1 MLSPSEYEHLCDQL
15 ITLYDD
21 LDNAI
26 INDMVKRM
34 MKTGKV
40 TEATAWQAKQL
51 QQSGMLYEDI
61 LEEIAKRTDA
71 TRNQVR
77 TLFEDAGVQS
87 IRNDNRSYKAAGL
100 ETIVKMSDA
109 ALQTLNAGYK
119 KCMGDLSNLTL
130 TTANTSQT
138 AYIKACNLAYMEV
151 TSGTMDYG
159 TAIRRAVQ
167 SAADEGSW
175 ILYPSGHRDRL
186 DVAVRRSVLT
196 GVGQTVRKISEINA
210 NDMDCDIMEITAHA
224 GARPSHAEWQGQF
237 ASLSGKNA
245 GRKIDSARVYSLK
258 EIGYGTG
265 DGFGGWN
272 CRHDWFP
279 FFEGI
284 SSRAYSN
291 QRLKDLNAKNIEY
304 NGKMYSEYEID
315 QMQRAL
321 ERKVRERKRAVSAAD
336 TAVKNAPDD
345 QTANQMKAFFTEQSV
360 KLKQAEK
367 NLSDFISATGNL
379 PDGTR
384 TWVNGFGRSTA
395 QKAVW
400 ANRKAQPQPYMA
412 AIPKNNSKGSGGSG
426 NSPKNSQKILDNSQN
441 NGIINSNR
449 RFSPA
454 PDISKAED
462 YARNV
467 LGIQNVSYRGVDITT
482 ANEWNRGLA
491 SAFERFPELR
501 NRIRFVGTCQERN
514 RLIEDAARSYFTNEY
529 LKFNGRI
536 SEDTLSILI
545 EDNVHKYMKRLHI
558 LNEDYAQNC
567 HLTGFPDFPQFH
579 GVTVSESY
587 GSDSESFVRNLTEN
601 VRNRIHPAGCDTIKS
616 VLDHEIGH
624 QLDRLLG
631 ISNNPEIQDLFDSI
645 TNNELTDMLSEYS
658 WNNSNPNK
666 YSERIAEAWSEYCN
680 NPEPRPIS
688 KFVGDIIL
696 KAYEEKFNK

>member
-61 LEEIAKRTDA
+61 LEEIAKRTNA

-167 SAADEGSW
+167 SVADEGSW

-245 GRKIDSARVYSLK
+245 GRKIDGARVYSLK

-345 QTANQMKAFFTEQSV
+345 TTANQMKAFFTEQSV

-400 ANRKAQPQPYMA
+400 ANRKAQPQLHMA
-412 AIPKNNSKGSGGSG
+412 AISKNSSKGSGGSG
-426 NSPKNSQKILDNSQN
+426 QNSQSDSSTFDRVKNKISGNNYLNKISDFHEHLPKMQNKTVSSLLQRTYDRTVFEKSRIKKSYFSNNDGKVYIRNSTIPSTVAHELFHKIDFDNNISRSGMLDRCIKSDYENLRK
-441 NGIINSNR
+441 I
-449 RFSPA
+449 
-454 PDISKAED
+454 AENAGLSIED
-462 YARNV
+462 MLYLNYPEAFEKKGRMK
-467 LGIQNVSYRGVDITT
+467 SEYRGVSDIIDGMTNGQIDFGYNHSKSSPDYWKNPYALQKET
-482 ANEWNRGLA
+482 FAQYGRIY
-491 SAFERFPELR
+491 FEENADVLKMIQEIFPE
-501 NRIRFVGTCQERN
+501 TSKE
-514 RLIEDAARSYFTNEY
+514 
-529 LKFNGRI
+529 
-536 SEDTLSILI
+536 
-545 EDNVHKYMKRLHI
+545 
-558 LNEDYAQNC
+558 
-567 HLTGFPDFPQFH
+567 
-579 GVTVSESY
+579 
-587 GSDSESFVRNLTEN
+587 
-601 VRNRIHPAGCDTIKS
+601 IKS
-616 VLDHEIGH
+616 
-624 QLDRLLG
+624 
-631 ISNNPEIQDLFDSI
+631 
-645 TNNELTDMLSEYS
+645 
-658 WNNSNPNK
+658 
-666 YSERIAEAWSEYCN
+666 
-680 NPEPRPIS
+680 
-688 KFVGDIIL
+688 IINVVNL
-696 KAYEEKFNK
+696 YGR

>member
-61 LEEIAKRTDA
+61 LEEIAKRTNA

-224 GARPSHAEWQGQF
+224 GARPSHAEWQGQL
-237 ASLSGKNA
+237 ASLSGKNV
-245 GRKIDSARVYSLK
+245 GRKIDGARVYSLK

-379 PDGTR
+379 PDSTR

-412 AIPKNNSKGSGGSG
+412 AIQKNNSKWSNGSSDSGSMQYYRPVIKEEDTQTITKKDIKVDYKRIT
-426 NSPKNSQKILDNSQN
+426 SSI
-441 NGIINSNR
+441 NGINSSDNVNLKPR
-449 RFSPA
+449 KMHMIDKSVTEVMKLLNIPENANMPTIIVITQEEMQSNAIAAYNPIKNIMYISNMLGEDSMLEYQEQFACPE
-454 PDISKAED
+454 DILSTVLHEFIHWKDAEAYRKKNGDFQNKED
-462 YARNV
+462 YDRYVQYLNDKCKKK
-467 LGIQNVSYRGVDITT
+467 LDKMFSKSYNFSNISPYAAKKYDERVF
-482 ANEWNRGLA
+482 
-491 SAFERFPELR
+491 FE
-501 NRIRFVGTCQERN
+501 T
-514 RLIEDAARSYFTNEY
+514 YTEY
-529 LKFNGRI
+529 R
-536 SEDTLSILI
+536 
-545 EDNVHKYMKRLHI
+545 
-558 LNEDYAQNC
+558 
-567 HLTGFPDFPQFH
+567 
-579 GVTVSESY
+579 VT
-587 GSDSESFVRNLTEN
+587 
-601 VRNRIHPAGCDTIKS
+601 
-616 VLDHEIGH
+616 
-624 QLDRLLG
+624 Q
-631 ISNNPEIQDLFDSI
+631 
-645 TNNELTDMLSEYS
+645 
-658 WNNSNPNK
+658 
-666 YSERIAEAWSEYCN
+666 
-680 NPEPRPIS
+680 
-688 KFVGDIIL
+688 IL
-696 KAYEEKFNK
+696 KG

>member
-61 LEEIAKRTDA
+61 LEEIAKRTNA

-87 IRNDNRSYKAAGL
+87 VRNDNRSYKAAGL

-245 GRKIDSARVYSLK
+245 GRKIDGARVYSLK

-291 QRLKDLNAKNIEY
+291 QRLKDLNARNIEY

-336 TAVKNAPDD
+336 TAVKNASDD

-400 ANRKAQPQPYMA
+400 ANRKAQPQPHMA
-412 AIPKNNSKGSGGSG
+412 SISKNSSKGSGGSG
-426 NSPKNSQKILDNSQN
+426 NSPNKPKNSQKTLDNSQN
-441 NGIINSNR
+441 NGIIKLSDNNNLYKPVTQQSIENVQYLEV
-449 RFSPA
+449 FE
-454 PDISKAED
+454 PDVND
-462 YARNV
+462 
-467 LGIQNVSYRGVDITT
+467 DM
-482 ANEWNRGLA
+482 
-491 SAFERFPELR
+491 
-501 NRIRFVGTCQERN
+501 
-514 RLIEDAARSYFTNEY
+514 LIDEAAR
-529 LKFNGRI
+529 
-536 SEDTLSILI
+536 
-545 EDNVHKYMKRLHI
+545 
-558 LNEDYAQNC
+558 
-567 HLTGFPDFPQFH
+567 
-579 GVTVSESY
+579 
-587 GSDSESFVRNLTEN
+587 
-601 VRNRIHPAGCDTIKS
+601 
-616 VLDHEIGH
+616 
-624 QLDRLLG
+624 
-631 ISNNPEIQDLFDSI
+631 
-645 TNNELTDMLSEYS
+645 
-658 WNNSNPNK
+658 
-666 YSERIAEAWSEYCN
+666 
-680 NPEPRPIS
+680 
-688 KFVGDIIL
+688 
-696 KAYEEKFNK
+696 AYEEAEQKNIRYQNACRDLLREVMSHPELEAGFEFSIVYDENMNRIEGCEYVQGKNKGSVSVDNPNIPHHAFHNHGSNGTFSYNDLRKFLNTNNMLSLTAQGNLGNTYAIICTNDCDKRGYRLFVKKLGNEVIYKINGKDITLNFLSENEDIAKQMISTLSSKQRLELAEIVEYQIEKCLVGGEEYGIEYIKA

>member
-61 LEEIAKRTDA
+61 LEEIAKRTNA

-151 TSGTMDYG
+151 TNGTMDYG

-196 GVGQTVRKISEINA
+196 GVGQTMRKISEINA

-245 GRKIDSARVYSLK
+245 GRKIDGARVYSLK

-291 QRLKDLNAKNIEY
+291 QRLKDLNARNIEY
-304 NGKMYSEYEID
+304 NGRMYSEYEID

-367 NLSDFISATGNL
+367 NLSDFINATGNL

-400 ANRKAQPQPYMA
+400 ANRKAQPQPHMA
-412 AIPKNNSKGSGGSG
+412 AILKNNSKGSGDSG
-426 NSPKNSQKILDNSQN
+426 NSSNKPKNSQKTLDNSQN
-441 NGIINSNR
+441 NGIIKLRDNDSIDKPVTQQSIENVQYLEV
-449 RFSPA
+449 FE
-454 PDISKAED
+454 PDVND
-462 YARNV
+462 
-467 LGIQNVSYRGVDITT
+467 DM
-482 ANEWNRGLA
+482 
-491 SAFERFPELR
+491 
-501 NRIRFVGTCQERN
+501 
-514 RLIEDAARSYFTNEY
+514 LIDEAAR
-529 LKFNGRI
+529 
-536 SEDTLSILI
+536 
-545 EDNVHKYMKRLHI
+545 
-558 LNEDYAQNC
+558 
-567 HLTGFPDFPQFH
+567 
-579 GVTVSESY
+579 
-587 GSDSESFVRNLTEN
+587 
-601 VRNRIHPAGCDTIKS
+601 
-616 VLDHEIGH
+616 
-624 QLDRLLG
+624 
-631 ISNNPEIQDLFDSI
+631 
-645 TNNELTDMLSEYS
+645 
-658 WNNSNPNK
+658 
-666 YSERIAEAWSEYCN
+666 
-680 NPEPRPIS
+680 
-688 KFVGDIIL
+688 
-696 KAYEEKFNK
+696 AYEEAEQKNIRYQEACRDLLREVMSHPELEVGTEFSIRYDENMNFVNGEEYRQGEKRCVKIADLGVPFHAFHNHGSDGTLSLGDIFTFIRIENMKSISAVGNSGSLYVMCKTENANRDEYMQYLLDKAKETFFQIGDTKISYLLTTDEEKWNPIKNKLTKSQLNDVMNAMSEFSMECAESGEKYGYIFKYSNS

>member
-61 LEEIAKRTDA
+61 LEEIAKRTNA

-87 IRNDNRSYKAAGL
+87 VRNDNRSYKAAGL

-245 GRKIDSARVYSLK
+245 GRKIDGARVYSLK

-291 QRLKDLNAKNIEY
+291 QRLKDLNARNIEY

-345 QTANQMKAFFTEQSV
+345 ATANQMKAFFTEQSV

-367 NLSDFISATGNL
+367 NLSDFINATGNL

-400 ANRKAQPQPYMA
+400 ANRKAQPQPHMA
-412 AIPKNNSKGSGGSG
+412 SISKNSSKGSGGSG
-426 NSPKNSQKILDNSQN
+426 NSPNKPKNSQKTLDNSQN
-441 NGIINSNR
+441 NGIIKLSDNNNLYKPVTQQSIENVQYLEV
-449 RFSPA
+449 FE
-454 PDISKAED
+454 PDVND
-462 YARNV
+462 
-467 LGIQNVSYRGVDITT
+467 DM
-482 ANEWNRGLA
+482 
-491 SAFERFPELR
+491 
-501 NRIRFVGTCQERN
+501 
-514 RLIEDAARSYFTNEY
+514 LIDEAAR
-529 LKFNGRI
+529 
-536 SEDTLSILI
+536 
-545 EDNVHKYMKRLHI
+545 
-558 LNEDYAQNC
+558 
-567 HLTGFPDFPQFH
+567 
-579 GVTVSESY
+579 
-587 GSDSESFVRNLTEN
+587 
-601 VRNRIHPAGCDTIKS
+601 
-616 VLDHEIGH
+616 
-624 QLDRLLG
+624 
-631 ISNNPEIQDLFDSI
+631 
-645 TNNELTDMLSEYS
+645 
-658 WNNSNPNK
+658 
-666 YSERIAEAWSEYCN
+666 
-680 NPEPRPIS
+680 
-688 KFVGDIIL
+688 
-696 KAYEEKFNK
+696 AYEEAEQKNIRYQNACRDLLREVMSHPELQVGTEFSIIYDEHMNRIQGQGYIQGVVGSVNLGNVSVPHHAFHNHGSGETFSYTDIWKFANTENMISLSAVGNFANNYIIMQTDKSDREGYKFFLTQKAKEVIYSANGIDFTIELLQKIKRKEIDDAPLSQLDNEQRNELNNLGVKFSQELVERCEDYGFKYITYET

>member
-138 AYIKACNLAYMEV
+138 AYINACNLAYMEV

-245 GRKIDSARVYSLK
+245 GRKIDGARVYSLK

-400 ANRKAQPQPYMA
+400 ANRKAQPQPHMA
-412 AIPKNNSKGSGGSG
+412 AIPKNNNKNNSG
-426 NSPKNSQKILDNSQN
+426 NNNQSSTSIQNMSSKAKNRNFDNVMKSLFTDNFDDLN
-441 NGIINSNR
+441 NGQKDIIKHRNIELELEKSDIGKEYKKYLIENPCSVNIYYNVDVEAEHLGEYDDFTDTVSIFGSNTKTIAKTAEVLIHELTHRRYGIGGDFWSECVCRAHEIMHRNR
-449 RFSPA
+449 R
-454 PDISKAED
+454 
-462 YARNV
+462 N
-467 LGIQNVSYRGVDITT
+467 
-482 ANEWNRGLA
+482 
-491 SAFERFPELR
+491 
-501 NRIRFVGTCQERN
+501 
-514 RLIEDAARSYFTNEY
+514 Y
-529 LKFNGRI
+529 LTI
-536 SEDTLSILI
+536 SE
-545 EDNVHKYMKRLHI
+545 KRAI
-558 LNEDYAQNC
+558 IKEIKE
-567 HLTGFPDFPQFH
+567 
-579 GVTVSESY
+579 VY
-587 GSDSESFVRNLTEN
+587 G
-601 VRNRIHPAGCDTIKS
+601 
-616 VLDHEIGH
+616 
-624 QLDRLLG
+624 
-631 ISNNPEIQDLFDSI
+631 
-645 TNNELTDMLSEYS
+645 ELY
-658 WNNSNPNK
+658 PNWK
-666 YSERIAEAWSEYCN
+666 WR
-680 NPEPRPIS
+680 RRT
-688 KFVGDIIL
+688 
-696 KAYEEKFNK
+696 

>member
-61 LEEIAKRTDA
+61 LEEIAKRTNA

-87 IRNDNRSYKAAGL
+87 VRNDNRSYKAAGL

-159 TAIRRAVQ
+159 TAIRRAVK

-245 GRKIDSARVYSLK
+245 GRKIDGARVYSLK

-291 QRLKDLNAKNIEY
+291 QRLKDLNARNIEY

-336 TAVKNAPDD
+336 TAVKNAPDN

-400 ANRKAQPQPYMA
+400 ANRKAQPQPHMA
-412 AIPKNNSKGSGGSG
+412 AIPKNNNKNNSG
-426 NSPKNSQKILDNSQN
+426 NNISLKSLTNPNNSGKIKSGNNSSGKFDFPVRPLSENARLFHETYIEQYAEKFPKYAEALVSRFNNGSEKVQNLFLDNVRYDSIADTSL
-441 NGIINSNR
+441 NG
-449 RFSPA
+449 
-454 PDISKAED
+454 ED
-462 YARNV
+462 
-467 LGIQNVSYRGVDITT
+467 
-482 ANEWNRGLA
+482 
-491 SAFERFPELR
+491 
-501 NRIRFVGTCQERN
+501 
-514 RLIEDAARSYFTNEY
+514 SYFNPDNKKIYMNFT
-529 LKFNGRI
+529 LDFALNGGGKGI
-536 SEDTLSILI
+536 GTVFFHEHGHLI
-545 EDNVHKYMKRLHI
+545 DNALDDVSVNNKAFYQALQDDFIDFKNR
-558 LNEDYAQNC
+558 A
-567 HLTGFPDFPQFH
+567 TGMPYKELFK
-579 GVTVSESY
+579 TVSEQLKNLRTDNGVSDIINGLSY
-587 GSDSESFVRNLTEN
+587 GAIKGCSYHDKYKDGSDYWSDRTICQEAFAHMFEAQFDRQKYERMKLFFPKALEEFEN
-601 VRNRIHPAGCDTIKS
+601 MLRI
-616 VLDHEIGH
+616 
-624 QLDRLLG
+624 
-631 ISNNPEIQDLFDSI
+631 
-645 TNNELTDMLSEYS
+645 
-658 WNNSNPNK
+658 
-666 YSERIAEAWSEYCN
+666 
-680 NPEPRPIS
+680 
-688 KFVGDIIL
+688 
-696 KAYEEKFNK
+696 

>member
-61 LEEIAKRTDA
+61 INEIAKRTDA

-138 AYIKACNLAYMEV
+138 AYINACNLAYMEV

-159 TAIRRAVQ
+159 TAIRKAVQ
-167 SAADEGSW
+167 NVADEGSW

-210 NDMDCDIMEITAHA
+210 SDMDCDIMEITAHA

-245 GRKIDSARVYSLK
+245 GRKIDGARVFSLK

-284 SSRAYSN
+284 SSRAYTN
-291 QRLKDLNAKNIEY
+291 QRLKELNAKNIEY

-400 ANRKAQPQPYMA
+400 ANRKAQPQLHMA
-412 AIPKNNSKGSGGSG
+412 SIPKNNSKGSGNSG
-426 NSPKNSQKILDNSQN
+426 NSPKNSQKTLDNSQN
-441 NGIINSNR
+441 SGIIKLSDNNNIY
-449 RFSPA
+449 SPVTQQSIDNIQYFEVFE
-454 PDISKAED
+454 PDVNDDMLIDEAARAYEEAEQKNIR
-462 YARNV
+462 Y
-467 LGIQNVSYRGVDITT
+467 QNACRDLLREVMSH
-482 ANEWNRGLA
+482 
-491 SAFERFPELR
+491 PELE
-501 NRIRFVGTCQERN
+501 VGTEFSIRYDEN
-514 RLIEDAARSYFTNEY
+514 MEFVRGEEY
-529 LKFNGRI
+529 RQGEEGSVKIADLGVPFHAFHNHG
-536 SEDTLSILI
+536 SDETLSLGDIFTFIRAENMKSISAVGNCGSLYVMCKTENTNRDGYMRYLI
-545 EDNVHKYMKRLHI
+545 DKAKEPFCTMGNI
-558 LNEDYAQNC
+558 EI
-567 HLTGFPDFPQFH
+567 
-579 GVTVSESY
+579 SY
-587 GSDSESFVRNLTEN
+587 LLMADENKWNPIKEKLTEN
-601 VRNRIHPAGCDTIKS
+601 
-616 VLDHEIGH
+616 
-624 QLDRLLG
+624 QLNDV
-631 ISNNPEIQDLFDSI
+631 
-645 TNNELTDMLSEYS
+645 MKALSKFSMECAESGERYGYIF
-658 WNNSNPNK
+658 K
-666 YSERIAEAWSEYCN
+666 YSNS
-680 NPEPRPIS
+680 
-688 KFVGDIIL
+688 
-696 KAYEEKFNK
+696 